1 MKVCMITF
9 QYPPMFNGGVGS
21 VASRLARNLAAA
33 GVEVHVIAPGTHQLD
48 ERLVPTSEDGAIVHR
63 TYPALGS
70 YFGDHTQLGRIGD
83 YVIALHREMDFDLV
97 HALFLVPAGQ
107 LGAVVA
113 GEIDRPLVASIHGS
127 DVELMRYNP
136 LLCGTLR
143 WIVRRADVVTA
154 VSSEL
159 LDKTQRF
166 ANINDGRVIPNALD
180 PESFDPWSLRE
191 VTTSQGW
198 RYQVFVESF
207 LRSKRRGGPV
217 VGTVGMIR
225 PAKGFP
231 FLLDAF
237 HELVRTFSNAHLLIV
252 GDIVNPQDKKEYL
265 KRIKI
270 MGLKRKVTL
279 TGRVPPRQVMAWMR
293 EMDIFAMPS
302 LHEGSPCAL
311 MEAMACGLA
320 VVATKVGGI
329 PDLLTDGVNGMLIN
343 CGDSRLLTE
352 KLNILSSDTSSRTRL
367 GTAAKYTIENHFSS
381 KDETKSWLE
390 VYRLLAATSPKPH
403 VVS

>member
-9 QYPPMFNGGVGS
+9 QFPPMFNGGVGS
-21 VASRLARNLAAA
+21 VASRLARNLSAA
-33 GVEVHVIAPGTHQLD
+33 GVEVHVIAPGAHHMD
-48 ERLVPTSEDGAIVHR
+48 ERLVPASEDGAIVHR
-63 TYPALGS
+63 TYPALGT

-83 YVIALHREMDFDLV
+83 YVIELHREMDFDLV

-113 GEIDRPLVASIHGS
+113 VEIDRPLVASIHGS

-136 LLCGTLR
+136 LLSGTLR

-154 VSSEL
+154 VSADL
-159 LDKTQRF
+159 LYKTQRL

-237 HELVRTFSNAHLLIV
+237 HKLVRTFSNAHLLIV
-252 GDIVNPQDKKEYL
+252 GDIVNPQEKKKYL
-265 KRIKI
+265 KRIKT

-279 TGRVPPRQVMAWMR
+279 TGPVPPRQVMAWLR
-293 EMDIFAMPS
+293 EMDIFALPS

-329 PDLLTDGVNGMLIN
+329 PDLVTDDVNGSLVEP
-343 CGDSRLLTE
+343 GDSETLAE
-352 KLNILSSDTSSRTRL
+352 KLISLSYDVGLRARL
-367 GTAAKYTIENHFSS
+367 GNAAKLRIETRCSPT
-381 KDETKSWLE
+381 DETNTWIELYRMVDEMAHKPE
-390 VYRLLAATSPKPH
+390 V
-403 VVS
+403 V